1 MKRSQNW
8 LATASHPNTR
18 THTEDIFVENANEIE
33 RKNSTDEWKKEEEEE
48 K

>member
-1 MKRSQNW
+1 MRS
-8 LATASHPNTR
+8 A
-18 THTEDIFVENANEIE
+18 FVENANEIE